1 MLGQVGLYFG
11 ARALTAV
18 LGLLAVAAY
27 SRLLEPAVYGVYA
40 LVLTSA
46 MMTADVLFQW
56 IRASVVRLLPN
67 ERKTAS
73 AVLGTAMAGF
83 AAVGAMGLLTAA
95 AVAAGRVLPGPPSL
109 VLLGGTV
116 ALGLASFEIAL
127 AVVQARR
134 KAGLYLILTIC
145 RALGSV
151 TLGVLLVLF
160 GLGARGPLLGLLLAT
175 SLPVLA
181 LAVLH
186 ARTLKASR
194 PRAATAKLFA
204 SYGLPFLVVSVA
216 GAVIAALDRYMIAA
230 LVGMDA
236 AGVYAAAY
244 DFTQRLLFMVMA
256 AAFLA
261 FSPAVFRSHERGETA
276 LLGRRIREQV
286 TLFLVTALP
295 MAVVLIL
302 AAPLVARIAFG
313 PEFRASAEQLLPW
326 LAVGT
331 LLQGVQAFFASYYF
345 TLSRRTAANAWIV
358 LGGAVLNIGL
368 NLLLIPVSGAQGAA
382 VATVLSYAAVLLASV
397 AVGRRWVSLPW
408 PIHDTVAASLACV
421 ASAPLLIMAAQKT
434 ELLHAL
440 GLGAAAGGLLVL
452 LLLAFNVGG
461 SQRAVLRKASSL
473 AAIARPRSGVDP

>member
-1 MLGQVGLYFG
+1 MLEQVGLYFG
-11 ARALTAV
+11 ARALTAA

-46 MMTADVLFQW
+46 MMTADVLFHW

-83 AAVGAMGLLTAA
+83 GAVGAVGLLATAV
-95 AVAAGRVLPGPPSL
+95 VAAGHLLPGPPGL

-116 ALGLASFEIAL
+116 VLGLASFEIAL

-151 TLGVLLVLF
+151 ALGVLLVVS
-160 GLGARGPLLGLLLAT
+160 GLGAWGPLIGLLLAT

-181 LAVLH
+181 LVVLH
-186 ARTLKASR
+186 ARTLRASR
-194 PRAATAKLFA
+194 PRLATAKLFA
-204 SYGLPFLVVSVA
+204 SYGLPFVVVSIA
-216 GAVIAALDRYMIAA
+216 GAVIAASDRYLIAA
-230 LVGMDA
+230 LVGMEE

-261 FSPAVFRSHERGETA
+261 FSPAVIRSHERGETV
-276 LLGRRIREQV
+276 LLSRGIRDQV

-295 MAVVLIL
+295 IAVALVLT
-302 AAPLVARIAFG
+302 APLVARVVFG
-313 PEFRASAEQLLPW
+313 PEFRAGAEHLLPW

-345 TLSRRTAANAWIV
+345 TLSRRTATNAWIV
-358 LGGAVLNIGL
+358 LGGAMLNITL
-368 NLLLIPVSGAQGAA
+368 NLLLIPSSGAQGAA
-382 VATVLSYAAVLLASV
+382 VATVLSYAVVLLASV
-397 AVGRRWVSLPW
+397 AIGRRWVSLPW
-408 PIHDTVAASLACV
+408 PVRDTVAASLAC
-421 ASAPLLIMAAQKT
+421 AGSAPLLIMAAGAA
-434 ELLHAL
+434 ELAHAL
-440 GLGAAAGGLLVL
+440 SWGAAAGVLLAL
-452 LLLAFNVGG
+452 LLLAFDVGG
-461 SQRAVLRKASSL
+461 SRRTVFRKIPLL
-473 AAIARPRSGVDP
+473 AATAPHSRADP